1 MGTDS
6 REMLDERPTLEQ
18 VAAVAGVSRATVSR
32 VVNDRS
38 NVSDAARAAVQRAID
53 QTGYVP
59 NRAART
65 LVTRRTDS
73 VALVITEPERRLFAE
88 PFFADVVRGMS
99 HVLAIDDIQ
108 LVLLMSQSD
117 DDRLRTEQFLLRGHV
132 DGALLLSLH
141 AEDPLP
147 RNLVRQGLPV
157 VTGGRPLSGDAGIPC
172 VDVDN
177 RGGGRTAVE
186 HLIRTGRGRIAH
198 ITGPLD
204 MAPGLDRRAGYRDA
218 LEAAGLQA
226 DERLEVVGDFGQE
239 SGRAGTERLIERV
252 EDLDAVF
259 AGSDLMAAGALQA
272 LASQGRRVPD
282 DVAVIGFD
290 DSLIARSSQPT
301 LTSVRQPVELMG
313 RQMASLLVQ
322 LLGRGAHHDGQ
333 PETTT
338 VVLPT
343 ELVVRESA

>member
-1 MGTDS
+1 MGTAS
-6 REMLDERPTLEQ
+6 RAVRNARPTLEQ

-38 NVSDAARAAVQRAID
+38 NVSEAARAAVQRAID

-99 HVLAIDDIQ
+99 HVLATSDIQ

-117 DDRLRTEQFLLRGHV
+117 DDRLRAEQFLIRGHV

-141 AEDPLP
+141 ARDPLP
-147 RNLVRQGLPV
+147 HNLVRHGVPV
-157 VTGGRPLSGDAGIPC
+157 VTGGRPLNGDGDIPC

-177 RGGGRTAVE
+177 RGGSRSAVE
-186 HLIRTGRGRIAH
+186 HLIATGRRRIGH

-204 MAPGLDRRAGYRDA
+204 MAAGIDRLEGYRDTLA
-218 LEAAGLQA
+218 AAGLTA
-226 DERLEVVGDFGQE
+226 DESLEVGGDFGHV
-239 SGRAGTERLIERV
+239 SGAQGATRLLERV
-252 EDLDAVF
+252 DDLDAIF
-259 AGSDLMAAGALQA
+259 ASSDLMAAGALQA
-272 LASQGRRVPD
+272 LARHGRRVPD

-290 DSLIARSSQPT
+290 DSEIARSSHPM
-301 LTSVRQPVELMG
+301 LSSIRQPVELMG
-313 RQMASLLVQ
+313 KKMAALLIQ
-322 LLGRGAHHDGQ
+322 LLGRGPADDGRT
-333 PETTT
+333 ETT
-338 VVLPT
+338 VILPT
-343 ELVVRESA
+343 ELVVREST

>member
-6 REMLDERPTLEQ
+6 RELLGARPTLEE

-38 NVSDAARAAVQRAID
+38 NVSEAARAAVHRAID

-99 HVLAIDDIQ
+99 HVLAASDIQ

-117 DDRLRTEQFLLRGHV
+117 DDRLRTEQFLVRGHV

-147 RNLVRQGLPV
+147 RNLMGHGLPV
-157 VTGGRPLSGDAGIPC
+157 VTGGRPLNGNSGLPC

-177 RGGGRTAVE
+177 RGGGRAAVE
-186 HLIRTGRGRIAH
+186 HLLATGRRRIGH
-198 ITGPLD
+198 ITGSLD
-204 MAPGLDRRAGYRDA
+204 MAPGVDRRAGYRDA
-218 LEAAGLQA
+218 LAAAGIA
-226 DERLEVVGDFGQE
+226 VDPGLEVVGDFGSV
-239 SGRAGTERLIERV
+239 SGSKGATQLLERV
-252 EDLDAVF
+252 HDLDAIF

-272 LASQGRRVPD
+272 LARSGRRVPD

-290 DSLIARSSQPT
+290 DSEIARSSTPA
-301 LTSVRQPVELMG
+301 LSSIRQPVELMG
-313 RQMASLLVQ
+313 RRMAGLLVQ
-322 LLGRGAHHDGQ
+322 LLGRDPADDGQ
-333 PETTT
+333 SNTT
-338 VVLPT
+338 VILPT
-343 ELVVRESA
+343 ELVIREST

>member
-1 MGTDS
+1 
-6 REMLDERPTLEQ
+6 MLDERPTLEQ

-32 VVNDRS
+32 VVNDRA
-38 NVSDAARAAVQRAID
+38 NVSEAAREAVQRAIAEI
-53 QTGYVP
+53 GYVP

-99 HVLAIDDIQ
+99 HVLSADDIQ

-141 AEDPLP
+141 AQDPLP
-147 RNLVRQGLPV
+147 RNLVRQGLAV
-157 VTGGRPLSGDAGIPC
+157 VTGGRPLNGNADVPC

-177 RGGGRTAVE
+177 RGGGRSAVE
-186 HLIRTGRGRIAH
+186 HLISTGRRRIAH
-198 ITGPLD
+198 ITGSLD

-218 LEAAGLQA
+218 LEGAGLA
-226 DERLEVVGDFGQE
+226 IDDELEVTGDFSQE
-239 SGRAGTERLIERV
+239 SGRAAVERLLARAR
-252 EDLDAVF
+252 DLDAVF
-259 AGSDLMAAGALQA
+259 AGSDLMAAGAMQA
-272 LASQGRRVPD
+272 LTNHGRRVPD

-290 DSLIARSSQPT
+290 DSQLARSSQPT
-301 LTSVRQPVELMG
+301 LSSIRQPVELMG
-313 RQMASLLVQ
+313 RQMASLLLQ
-322 LLGRGAHHDGQ
+322 LLGRGHGTGQ
-333 PETTT
+333 PPENTT

-343 ELVVRESA
+343 ELVVREST

>member
-1 MGTDS
+1 
-6 REMLDERPTLEQ
+6 
-18 VAAVAGVSRATVSR
+18 
-32 VVNDRS
+32 
-38 NVSDAARAAVQRAID
+38 
-53 QTGYVP
+53 
-59 NRAART
+59 
-65 LVTRRTDS
+65 
-73 VALVITEPERRLFAE
+73 
-88 PFFADVVRGMS
+88 
-99 HVLAIDDIQ
+99 
-108 LVLLMSQSD
+108 MSQSD

-157 VTGGRPLSGDAGIPC
+157 VTGGRPLNGDTGIPC

-186 HLIRTGRGRIAH
+186 HLINTGRRRIAH

-204 MAPGLDRRAGYRDA
+204 MAPGIDRLAGYRDG
-218 LEAAGLQA
+218 LIGAGLPT
-226 DERLEVVGDFGQE
+226 DERLEVIGDFGQE
-239 SGRAGTERLIERV
+239 SGRTGTAGLIERG
-252 EDLDAVF
+252 EDFDAVF
-259 AGSDLMAAGALQA
+259 AGSDLMAAGAIQA
-272 LASQGRRVPD
+272 LTSHGRRVPD

-301 LTSVRQPVELMG
+301 LTSIRQPVELMG

-322 LLGRGAHHDGQ
+322 LLGRGARTDG
-333 PETTT
+333 PPVSTT

>member
-6 REMLDERPTLEQ
+6 REMLGARPTLEE

-38 NVSDAARAAVQRAID
+38 NVSEAARTAVQQAID

-99 HVLAIDDIQ
+99 HVLATSDIQ
-108 LVLLMSQSD
+108 LVLLMSQGH
-117 DDRLRTEQFLLRGHV
+117 DDRLRTEQFLVRGHV

-147 RNLVRQGLPV
+147 RNLMRHGLPV
-157 VTGGRPLSGDAGIPC
+157 VTGGRPLNGNAGIPC

-186 HLIRTGRGRIAH
+186 HLLATGRRRIGH
-198 ITGPLD
+198 ITGSLD
-204 MAPGLDRRAGYRDA
+204 MAPGVDRRAGYRDA
-218 LEAAGLQA
+218 LAAAGFEV
-226 DERLEVVGDFGQE
+226 DERLEVVGDFGSV
-239 SGRAGTERLIERV
+239 SGSKGATQLLERV
-252 EDLDAVF
+252 HDLDAIF

-272 LASQGRRVPD
+272 LARSSRRIPD

-290 DSLIARSSQPT
+290 DSEIARSSNPA
-301 LTSVRQPVELMG
+301 LTSIRQPVELMG
-313 RQMASLLVQ
+313 KKMAALLMQ
-322 LLGRGAHHDGQ
+322 LLDRAPADDGRSD
-333 PETTT
+333 TT
-338 VVLPT
+338 VILPT
-343 ELVVRESA
+343 ELVIREST